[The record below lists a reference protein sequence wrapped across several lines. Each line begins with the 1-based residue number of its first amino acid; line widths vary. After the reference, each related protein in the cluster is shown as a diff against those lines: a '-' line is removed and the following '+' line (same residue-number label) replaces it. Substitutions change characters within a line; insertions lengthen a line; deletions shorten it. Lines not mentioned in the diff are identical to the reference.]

1 VEGLA
6 EIKDRVSCTEDDPM
20 DVKIFC
26 VDLRSEMTEWK
37 AKTYDL
43 IRELDRRSPSDKAKA
58 SGSID
63 DLGRMI
69 DEIEERIDR
78 LEDQCPADWDSER
91 VELGEMVAEL
101 KEKWGETAAMSPDD
115 F

>member
-1 VEGLA
+1 ME
-6 EIKDRVSCTEDDPM
+6 ENPM
-20 DVKIFC
+20 EVQTFC

-43 IRELDRRSPSDKAKA
+43 IRELDRRSPSDKARA
-58 SGSID
+58 SASID
-63 DLGRMI
+63 DLGQMI
-69 DEIEERIDR
+69 DEIEKRIDR
-78 LEDQCPADWDSER
+78 LEDQCPANWDSER

-101 KEKWGETAAMSPDD
+101 EEKWGETAAMSPDD

>member
-1 VEGLA
+1 MEEG
-6 EIKDRVSCTEDDPM
+6 SM
-20 DVKIFC
+20 DVKTFC
-26 VDLRSEMTEWK
+26 VDLRGEMAEWK
-37 AKTYDL
+37 AKTNEL
-43 IRELDRRSPSDKAKA
+43 IRDLDRRSPSDKAGA

-69 DEIEERIDR
+69 DEIEKRIDR
-78 LEDQCPADWDSER
+78 LENACPADWDPER

-101 KEKWGETAAMSPDD
+101 KEKWSETAAMSPDD

>member
-1 VEGLA
+1 
-6 EIKDRVSCTEDDPM
+6 M
-20 DVKIFC
+20 DVRTFC

-43 IRELDRRSPSDKAKA
+43 IRDLDKRSPAERTSA
-58 SGSID
+58 SVSID

-69 DEIEERIDR
+69 DEIEKKIDR
-78 LEDQCPADWDSER
+78 LEDQCPANWDTER
-91 VELGEMVAEL
+91 VELEEMMTEL
-101 KEKWGETAAMSPDD
+101 KDKWSETAAMSPDD

>member
-1 VEGLA
+1 
-6 EIKDRVSCTEDDPM
+6 M
-20 DVKIFC
+20 DVRTFC

-43 IRELDRRSPSDKAKA
+43 MRELDRRSPVDRRA
-58 SGSID
+58 SASID

-69 DEIEERIDR
+69 DEIEKKINR
-78 LEDQCPADWDSER
+78 LEDQCPANWDPER
-91 VELGEMVAEL
+91 VELEEMVAEL
-101 KEKWGETAAMSPDD
+101 KDKWSETAAMSPDD